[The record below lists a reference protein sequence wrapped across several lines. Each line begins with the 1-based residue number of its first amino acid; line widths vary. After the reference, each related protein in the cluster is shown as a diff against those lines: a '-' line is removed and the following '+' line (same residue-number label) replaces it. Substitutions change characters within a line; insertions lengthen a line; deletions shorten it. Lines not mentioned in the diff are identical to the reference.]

1 MMNKE
6 VIFVFR
12 ARSQTMKLYE
22 VLSRNNVRSSV
33 ISTPRSLSL
42 GCGLSV
48 KINANDFSVA
58 ARIVRSLSLNTF
70 SGAYY
75 NGPDGYSRVSIS

>member
-1 MMNKE
+1 MNKE

-12 ARSQTMKLYE
+12 ARSQTMKLFE
-22 VLSRNNVRSSV
+22 VLSRNNVRSVV
-33 ISTPRSLSL
+33 ISTPRALSL

-48 KINANDFSVA
+48 KINAGDFAIA
-58 ARIVRSLSLNTF
+58 AQIVRALSLNTF

-75 NGPDGYSRVSIS
+75 YDTDGYSRVSIS

>member
-1 MMNKE
+1 MNKE

-58 ARIVRSLSLNTF
+58 TRIVRSLSLNTF